1 MCGRCRNVFNAFE
14 SLKRIEDDDE
24 PYATAS
30 SDSAPTVEAT
40 KNAAQTVFNSP
51 QPPEPSALNLGNL
64 HEFVLEAPPEFT
76 ADEQELSASVA
87 ELDTQVSAEAEAL
100 DEPVPLDVQEAALPP
115 IPAASL
121 STARA
126 QEAPAFLLADPV
138 PDPEDSEYG
147 DAIHRRPSLDN
158 PLLRTSYQTD
168 PRPRRL
174 LWISGIALL
183 LAILFAQGI
192 YFFRTTIM
200 EIYPQTRPYLVT
212 ACGYVGCVMSWG
224 RDDAAIKIEAS
235 DLVESPA
242 KPGRILL
249 TATLVNRS
257 KVKQELPAIELRLT
271 DNSNQVLASRIMQP
285 RDYLGRTPIA
295 DEGLAP
301 NAELFVN
308 LNFEIANK
316 TLASGYGLRAFYP

>member
-24 PYATAS
+24 PYAAAPP
-30 SDSAPTVEAT
+30 DSASIVEAT
-40 KNAAQTVFNSP
+40 LKAAQLVLNS
-51 QPPEPSALNLGNL
+51 PEPSALNLSNL

-76 ADEQELSASVA
+76 ADGQELSATVA
-87 ELDTQVSAEAEAL
+87 DTDTQVGHEAEAL
-100 DEPVPLDVQEAALPP
+100 HDAVLRDVEEAALPP

-121 STARA
+121 LTARA

-138 PDPEDSEYG
+138 PAPADSEYD
-147 DAIHRRPSLDN
+147 DATHGSPSLDN

-168 PRPRRL
+168 PRPRRM

-183 LAILFAQGI
+183 LAILLAQGI
-192 YFFRTTIM
+192 YFFRATIM
-200 EIYPQTRPYLVT
+200 EVYPQTRVYLVT
-212 ACGYVGCVMSWG
+212 ACSYVGCVMSWG

-235 DLVESPA
+235 DLIESPA
-242 KPGRILL
+242 NPGRILL

-257 KVKQELPAIELRLT
+257 NVKQELPAIELRLT
-271 DNSNQVLASRIMQP
+271 DNSNQILASRIMQP

-316 TLASGYGLRAFYP
+316 TPASGYGLRAFYP